1 MKKILDI
8 LKEYWNLYSPFV
20 ISSIASWLVDWN
32 ANQMVSINQWIGI
45 TLSLMAL
52 FTMIKFIIFP
62 KKKKNTVEKL
72 VSTQKVVKNTEMII
86 NQEENE
92 KEKIKIGG
100 HIMKVLKWIKS
111 YWQQLVGLL
120 GALVYCFLAI
130 FLAVKQ
136 YLEPI
141 TSLLPQ
147 SIGWTIS
154 VYVVYS
160 VLTILIGFYL
170 FRNQIKWV
178 GLGTIQKATDY
189 INNKGQEIAGT
200 LNNANKKKFKTM
212 LNTAKKALKVAQ
224 TNLSTLTAN
233 YNSVVKQLE
242 TQDQFLETLFNV
254 GAEQTTISEAQ
265 ARKNEITS
273 SLNTIASEL
282 NKAKQEV
289 SNLEK
294 NVNDYE
300 KALAM

>member
-1 MKKILDI
+1 MKKIWDI
-8 LKEYWNLYSPFV
+8 LKEYWNLYSPFI

-62 KKKKNTVEKL
+62 KKKKNPVEKL
-72 VSTQKVVKNTEMII
+72 VSTQKVVKNAEMII

-100 HIMKVLKWIKS
+100 NIMKVLKWIKN

-120 GALVYCFLAI
+120 GALIYCFLAI

-147 SIGWTIS
+147 SLGWTIS
-154 VYVVYS
+154 VYVVYGL
-160 VLTILIGFYL
+160 LTILIGFYL

-178 GLGTIQKATDY
+178 GVGSIQKATDY

-212 LNTAKKALKVAQ
+212 LNTAKKSLKVAQ
-224 TNLSTLTAN
+224 TNLSTLTTN

>member
-1 MKKILDI
+1 MKKLLDI
-8 LKEYWNLYSPFV
+8 LKEYWNLYSPFI

-32 ANQMVSINQWIGI
+32 ANQMVTINQWIGI

-52 FTMIKFIIFP
+52 FTMVKFLIFP
-62 KKKKNTVEKL
+62 KKKKNAVEKL
-72 VSTQKVVKNTEMII
+72 VSSQKVVKNAEMII
-86 NQEENE
+86 NQEEKI

-100 HIMKVLKWIKS
+100 YIMKVLKWIKN
-111 YWQQLVGLL
+111 YWQQLISLL
-120 GALVYCFLAI
+120 GALIYCFFAI

-136 YLEPI
+136 YLDPI

-154 VYVVYS
+154 FYVIYS
-160 VLTILIGFYL
+160 VLSILIGFYL

-178 GLGTIQKATDY
+178 GVGSIQKATDY

-200 LNNANKKKFKTM
+200 LNNANKKKFKSM
-212 LNTAKKALKVAQ
+212 LNSSKKALKVAQ
-224 TNLSTLTAN
+224 NNLSTLTTN

-242 TQDQFLETLFNV
+242 TQNQFLETLFSV

-294 NVNDYE
+294 NVSDYE

>member
-8 LKEYWNLYSPFV
+8 LKEYWNLYSPFI

-100 HIMKVLKWIKS
+100 HIMKVLKWIKN

-154 VYVVYS
+154 VYAVYS

-178 GLGTIQKATDY
+178 GVGSIQKATDY
-189 INNKGQEIAGT
+189 INNKGQQIAGT

-212 LNTAKKALKVAQ
+212 LNTAKKSLKVAQ
-224 TNLSTLTAN
+224 TNLSTLTTN
-233 YNSVVKQLE
+233 YNSVIKQLE
-242 TQDQFLETLFNV
+242 TQNQFLETLFSV
-254 GAEQTTISEAQ
+254 GAEQTTIAEAQ
-265 ARKNEITS
+265 TRKNEITS
-273 SLNTIASEL
+273 SLNTIENEL

>member
-1 MKKILDI
+1 MKKIWDI
-8 LKEYWNLYSPFV
+8 LKEYWNLYSPFI

-72 VSTQKVVKNTEMII
+72 VSTQKVVKNAEMII
-86 NQEENE
+86 NKEEND

-100 HIMKVLKWIKS
+100 NIMKVLKWIKN

-147 SIGWTIS
+147 SLGWTIS
-154 VYVVYS
+154 VYVVYGL
-160 VLTILIGFYL
+160 LTILIGYYL

-178 GLGTIQKATDY
+178 GVGSIQKATDY

-224 TNLSTLTAN
+224 TNLSTLTTN

-265 ARKNEITS
+265 ARKSEITS

>member
-1 MKKILDI
+1 MRKVFDI
-8 LKEYWNLYSPFV
+8 LKEHWNLYSPF
-20 ISSIASWLVDWN
+20 ILSSIASWLVDWN
-32 ANQMVSINQWIGI
+32 ANQMVTINQWIGI

-52 FTMIKFIIFP
+52 FTMIKFIIYP

-72 VSTQKVVKNTEMII
+72 VSTQKVVKNAEMII
-86 NQEENE
+86 NQEENV
-92 KEKIKIGG
+92 KEKMKIGG
-100 HIMKVLKWIKS
+100 NIMKVLKWIKS

-120 GALVYCFLAI
+120 GAIIYCFFAI

-147 SIGWTIS
+147 NREWAIG
-154 VYVVYS
+154 VYIVYG
-160 VLTILIGFYL
+160 VLTILVGYYL

-178 GLGTIQKATDY
+178 GLGSVQKATDY

-200 LNNANKKKFKTM
+200 LNNANRKKFKDM
-212 LNTAKKALKVAQ
+212 LNTAKKSLKVAQ
-224 TNLSTLTAN
+224 TNLSTITTN
-233 YNSVVKQLE
+233 YNSVMQQLE
-242 TQDQFLETLFNV
+242 TQNQFLKTLLNI

-273 SLNTIASEL
+273 SLNTIANEL

-294 NVNDYE
+294 NIR
-300 KALAM
+300 

>member
-1 MKKILDI
+1 MKKIWDI
-8 LKEYWNLYSPFV
+8 LKEYWNLYSPFI

-62 KKKKNTVEKL
+62 KKKKNPVEKL
-72 VSTQKVVKNTEMII
+72 VSTQKVVKNAEMII
-86 NQEENE
+86 NKEEND

-100 HIMKVLKWIKS
+100 NIMKVLKWIKN

-147 SIGWTIS
+147 SLGWTIS
-154 VYVVYS
+154 VYVVYGL
-160 VLTILIGFYL
+160 LTILIGYYL

-178 GLGTIQKATDY
+178 GVGSIQKATDY

-224 TNLSTLTAN
+224 TNLSTLTTN

>member
-8 LKEYWNLYSPFV
+8 LKEYWNLYSPFI

-32 ANQMVSINQWIGI
+32 ANQMVTINQWIGV

-62 KKKKNTVEKL
+62 KKKKNAVEKL
-72 VSTQKVVKNTEMII
+72 VSAQKVVKNTEMII
-86 NQEENE
+86 NQEEKI

-100 HIMKVLKWIKS
+100 YIMKVLKWIKN
-111 YWQQLVGLL
+111 YWQQLIGLL
-120 GALVYCFLAI
+120 GALIYCFFAI
-130 FLAVKQ
+130 FLVVQQ

-147 SIGWTIS
+147 SLGWTIS

-178 GLGTIQKATDY
+178 GVGSIQKATDY

-200 LNNANKKKFKTM
+200 LNNANKKKFKSM
-212 LNTAKKALKVAQ
+212 LNASKKALKVAQ
-224 TNLSTLTAN
+224 NNLSTLTTN

-242 TQDQFLETLFNV
+242 TQNQFLETLFNV
-254 GAEQTTISEAQ
+254 GAEQNTISEAQ

-273 SLNTIASEL
+273 SLNTIANEL

>member
-1 MKKILDI
+1 MKKIWDI
-8 LKEYWNLYSPFV
+8 LKEYWNLYSPFI

-100 HIMKVLKWIKS
+100 HIMKVLKWIKN

-120 GALVYCFLAI
+120 GALIYCFLAI

-147 SIGWTIS
+147 SLGWTIS
-154 VYVVYS
+154 VYVVYG

-178 GLGTIQKATDY
+178 GLGSIQKATAF
-189 INNKGQEIAGT
+189 INNKG
-200 LNNANKKKFKTM
+200 
-212 LNTAKKALKVAQ
+212 
-224 TNLSTLTAN
+224 
-233 YNSVVKQLE
+233 
-242 TQDQFLETLFNV
+242 
-254 GAEQTTISEAQ
+254 
-265 ARKNEITS
+265 
-273 SLNTIASEL
+273 
-282 NKAKQEV
+282 
-289 SNLEK
+289 
-294 NVNDYE
+294 
-300 KALAM
+300 

>member
-1 MKKILDI
+1 MRKIWDI
-8 LKEYWNLYSPFV
+8 LKEYWNLYSPFI
-20 ISSIASWLVDWN
+20 ISSIASWLADWN
-32 ANQMVSINQWIGI
+32 ANQMIAINQWIGI

-52 FTMIKFIIFP
+52 FTMIKFIISP
-62 KKKKNTVEKL
+62 KKKKNAVEKL
-72 VSTQKVVKNTEMII
+72 VSTQKVVKNAEMII
-86 NQEENE
+86 NQEENY

-100 HIMKVLKWIKS
+100 IIMKVLKWIKN

-120 GALVYCFLAI
+120 GALLYCFFAI

-136 YLEPI
+136 HLEPI
-141 TSLLPQ
+141 ISLLPQ
-147 SIGWTIS
+147 SREWTII
-154 VYVVYS
+154 VYIVYGIA
-160 VLTILIGFYL
+160 TILVGYYL

-178 GLGTIQKATDY
+178 GLGSIQKATDY

-200 LNNANKKKFKTM
+200 LNSANRKKFKSM
-212 LNTAKKALKVAQ
+212 LNTAKKALKVAKN
-224 TNLSTLTAN
+224 NLSTITTN

-242 TQDQFLETLFNV
+242 TQNQFIETLFNV

-265 ARKNEITS
+265 IRKGEITS
-273 SLNTIASEL
+273 SLNTIANEL

-294 NVNDYE
+294 NINDYE

>member
-1 MKKILDI
+1 MKKIWDI
-8 LKEYWNLYSPFV
+8 LKEYWNLYSPFI

-72 VSTQKVVKNTEMII
+72 VSTQKVVKNAEMII
-86 NQEENE
+86 NKEEND

-100 HIMKVLKWIKS
+100 NIMKVLKWIKN

-147 SIGWTIS
+147 SLGWTIS
-154 VYVVYS
+154 VYVVYGL
-160 VLTILIGFYL
+160 LTILIGYYL

-178 GLGTIQKATDY
+178 GVGSIQKATDY

>member
-1 MKKILDI
+1 MRKIWDI
-8 LKEYWNLYSPFV
+8 LKEHWNLYSPF
-20 ISSIASWLVDWN
+20 ILSSIASWLVDWN
-32 ANQMVSINQWIGI
+32 ANQMVTINQWIGI

-52 FTMIKFIIFP
+52 LTMIKFIIYP
-62 KKKKNTVEKL
+62 KKRKNAVEKL
-72 VSTQKVVKNTEMII
+72 VSTQKVVKNAEMII

-100 HIMKVLKWIKS
+100 IIMKVLKWIKS
-111 YWQQLVGLL
+111 YWQQLLGLS
-120 GALVYCFLAI
+120 GALVYCFFAI

-136 YLEPI
+136 HLEPI
-141 TSLLPQ
+141 ISLLPQ
-147 SIGWTIS
+147 SREWVIIVYIG
-154 VYVVYS
+154 YG
-160 VLTILIGFYL
+160 LATILVGYYL

-178 GLGTIQKATDY
+178 GLGSIQKATDY

-200 LNNANKKKFKTM
+200 LNNANRKKFKSM
-212 LNTAKKALKVAQ
+212 LNSTKKALKVAKN
-224 TNLSTLTAN
+224 NLSTITTS

-242 TQDQFLETLFNV
+242 TQNQFIETLFNV

-265 ARKNEITS
+265 IRKSEITS
-273 SLNTIASEL
+273 SLNTIANEL

-294 NVNDYE
+294 NINDYE

>member
-1 MKKILDI
+1 MKKIWDI
-8 LKEYWNLYSPFV
+8 LKEYWNLYSPFI

-62 KKKKNTVEKL
+62 KKKKNPVEKL
-72 VSTQKVVKNTEMII
+72 VSTQKVVKNAEMII

-92 KEKIKIGG
+92 KERIKIGG
-100 HIMKVLKWIKS
+100 YIMKVLKWIKS

-120 GALVYCFLAI
+120 GALIYCFLAI
-130 FLAVKQ
+130 FLAIKQ

-147 SIGWTIS
+147 NLGWTIS
-154 VYVVYS
+154 VYVVYGL
-160 VLTILIGFYL
+160 LTILIGFYL

-178 GLGTIQKATDY
+178 GVGSIQKATDY

-212 LNTAKKALKVAQ
+212 LNTAKKSLKIAQ
-224 TNLSTLTAN
+224 TNLLTLTAN
-233 YNSVVKQLE
+233 YNSVVKQLQ

-254 GAEQTTISEAQ
+254 GAEQTTIAEAQ
-265 ARKNEITS
+265 TRKNEITS
-273 SLNTIASEL
+273 SLNTIANEL

>member
-1 MKKILDI
+1 MKKIWDI
-8 LKEYWNLYSPFV
+8 LKEYWNLYSPFI

-72 VSTQKVVKNTEMII
+72 VSTQKVVKNAEMII

-100 HIMKVLKWIKS
+100 NIMKVLKWIKN

-154 VYVVYS
+154 VYVVYGL
-160 VLTILIGFYL
+160 LTILIGYYL

-178 GLGTIQKATDY
+178 GVGSIQKATDY

-212 LNTAKKALKVAQ
+212 LNTAKKSLKVAQ
-224 TNLSTLTAN
+224 TNLSTLTTN

-254 GAEQTTISEAQ
+254 GAEQNTISEAQ

>member
-1 MKKILDI
+1 MKKIWDI
-8 LKEYWNLYSPFV
+8 LKEYWNLYSPFI

-72 VSTQKVVKNTEMII
+72 VSTQKVVKNAEMII

-100 HIMKVLKWIKS
+100 HIMKVLKWIKN

-120 GALVYCFLAI
+120 GALIYCFLAI

-154 VYVVYS
+154 VYVVYGL
-160 VLTILIGFYL
+160 LTILIGFYL

-178 GLGTIQKATDY
+178 GVGSIQKATDY

-200 LNNANKKKFKTM
+200 LNNANKKKFKSM
-212 LNTAKKALKVAQ
+212 LNSSKKALKVAQ
-224 TNLSTLTAN
+224 NNLSTLTTN